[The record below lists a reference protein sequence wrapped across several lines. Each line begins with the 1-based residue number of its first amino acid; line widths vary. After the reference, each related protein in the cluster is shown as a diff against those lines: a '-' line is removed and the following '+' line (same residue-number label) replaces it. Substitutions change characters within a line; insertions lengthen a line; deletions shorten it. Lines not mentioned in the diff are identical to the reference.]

1 MDQFFYL
8 ITYVLYAT
16 YGVRA
21 LIFQL
26 RSWWTGKDVSD
37 L

>member
-1 MDQFFYL
+1 MEQFFQFW
-8 ITYVLYAT
+8 TFVLFAV
-16 YGVRA
+16 YGIRA
-21 LIFQL
+21 LIFQI